1 MLVEMRNLTGWRDAQ
16 AGKVVATNGCFD
28 ILHVGHLRCLEAAAN
43 LGLCLIV
50 GINSDAAVRQLK
62 GRNRPINN
70 QADRAEMLLGL
81 WCVDAVC
88 IFDDV
93 KATEFLRLSRP
104 RVYVKG
110 GDYSL
115 AKLDPEER
123 AALEDVGAKIHFV
136 PTVPNR
142 STTSI
147 LQRLGG

>member
-1 MLVEMRNLTGWRDAQ
+1 MLVSMDRLAAWRRAPH
-16 AGKVVATNGCFD
+16 GTVVATNGCFD
-28 ILHVGHLRCLEAAAN
+28 VLHVGHLRCLEGAAT
-43 LGLCLIV
+43 LGAVLIV

-70 QADRAEMLLGL
+70 QADRAEMLQAM

-88 IFDDV
+88 VFDDV
-93 KATEFLRLSRP
+93 KATEFLRLCRP
-104 RVYVKG
+104 HVYIKG
-110 GDYSL
+110 GDYNL